1 MPHKHISIMND
12 IASSAQ
18 CRSSAEKAT
27 VAGRRGRERE
37 RVKYKRLDK
46 LIVGKNDLDNN
57 YTPIHPDSAK

>member
-1 MPHKHISIMND
+1 VPI
-12 IASSAQ
+12 
-18 CRSSAEKAT
+18 E
-27 VAGRRGRERE
+27 RRESNCSRQERERERE